1 MNGEL
6 SSLAM
11 TSVLHRAREAPQP
24 SHEQSRPEYSKSRSG
39 RGCSSSKAWAL
50 FFALLL
56 RLRGERNSQRGT
68 RACDRPLKDA
78 EMGRVADS
86 TPLWRL
92 IRGAFVSRGVRS
104 SDLSEIRG
112 FVLGK

>member
-50 FFALLL
+50 FFALLM
-56 RLRGERNSQRGT
+56 RLGEKGT
-68 RACDRPLKDA
+68 VREGLVPVI
-78 EMGRVADS
+78 GR
-86 TPLWRL
+86 
-92 IRGAFVSRGVRS
+92 
-104 SDLSEIRG
+104 
-112 FVLGK
+112 